1 MVAITIDG
9 RKINAR
15 ENSTVL
21 ENVRS
26 QGIILPTL
34 CHHEEVSPFGAC
46 RLCTVEIKAN
56 GKWQL
61 ATSCNTPVAKG
72 MEVRTNSEQ
81 AIEARALAARLL
93 YSKYPKTKAVR
104 DIAKQLGV
112 AVADEK
118 ADAKDCVLCGLCVRA
133 CREVVGACALTF
145 ADRGLGRDLDEPKI
159 EFTPDA
165 CIGCGS
171 CAFICP
177 TGYVRMETTGD
188 RRMIWDKVFKMA
200 TCSVCGRY
208 FAPEDQLAFISK
220 QTGVPMSALMTC
232 VSCR

>member
-1 MVAITIDG
+1 MVAITING
-9 RKINAR
+9 RKVEAKD
-15 ENSTVL
+15 NSTVL
-21 ENVRS
+21 ENVRN
-26 QGIILPTL
+26 QGITLPTL
-34 CHHEEVSPFGAC
+34 CYHDEVSPFGAC
-46 RLCTVEIKAN
+46 RLCTVEVKTN

-61 ATSCNTPVAKG
+61 ATACNTPVVKG
-72 MEVRTNSEQ
+72 LEVRTDSE
-81 AIEARALAARLL
+81 AAKEARALAARLL
-93 YSKYPKTKAVR
+93 YTKFSGAKAVR
-104 DIAKQLGV
+104 EIADRLGV
-112 AVADEK
+112 DVAES
-118 ADAKDCVLCGLCVRA
+118 AEEANPCILCGLCVRA

-145 ADRGLGRDLDEPKI
+145 ADRGLGRDLEEPKI
-159 EFTPDA
+159 EFSTDA

-208 FAPEDQLAFISK
+208 FAPEDQLAFISR
-220 QTGVPMSALMTC
+220 QTGVPLSALKVC

>member
-9 RKINAR
+9 RKVEAK

-21 ENVRS
+21 ENVRN
-26 QGIILPTL
+26 QGIALPTL
-34 CHHEEVSPFGAC
+34 CYHEEVSAFGAC
-46 RLCTVEIKAN
+46 RLCTVEVKAN

-61 ATSCNTPVAKG
+61 ATACNTPVAKG
-72 MEVRTNSEQ
+72 LGIRTGSEQ
-81 AIEARALAARLL
+81 AVEARTLAARLL
-93 YSKYPKTKAVR
+93 YSRYPQTKAVR
-104 DIAKQLGV
+104 DIARQLGV
-112 AVADEK
+112 AVAEDGQ
-118 ADAKDCVLCGLCVRA
+118 DAHQCILCGLCARA

-145 ADRGLGRDLDEPKI
+145 ADRGLGRDLEEPKI
-159 EFTPDA
+159 EFSTDA

-200 TCSVCGRY
+200 ACSVCGRY
-208 FAPEDQLAFISK
+208 FAPEDQLAFISRT
-220 QTGVPMSALMTC
+220 TGVPMSALKTC